1 MKLTP
6 QRKQAALKVLSD
18 TVYNPVFFKR
28 LEQYGIQTPRSK
40 EQADELLKSAALL
53 RQQAM
58 QSGLL
63 REIEPPTPE
72 ATAAALRFTR
82 DNKTVKTAA
91 LIYKKLISK

>member
-18 TVYNPVFFKR
+18 SVYNPVFFKR
-28 LEQYGIQTPRSK
+28 LEQYGIPMPQSK

-53 RQQAM
+53 RQQAI

-63 REIEPPTPE
+63 RDVELPTPE
-72 ATAAALRFTR
+72 VTAAALRFIR
-82 DNKTVKTAA
+82 DDKTVKTAA
-91 LIYKKLISK
+91 LIYKKLTSK